1 MSGLRLEMGFVTYRE
16 WGTEKEQVQNHTK
29 VSGIESKV
37 ITRRIQDHIY
47 NITHHNESVDTPK
60 SPS

>member
-1 MSGLRLEMGFVTYRE
+1 MEMGFVTYRE